1 MLLCALITD
10 VSISMGWYLIPL
22 SSSVSSKEP
31 TTYRASCLSA
41 TEHRHSKHQQIWRT
55 NILFF
60 TCLFLMLQ
68 DIAGSSEEKVRNTH
82 HALPFLKW
90 RIVRSFSTYVYWLK
104 AKETRLKI
112 ISVIQFC
119 YFSYITW
126 SQFIKLIKIH
136 LFLPLFLPKNFSPI
150 KRRRDFLFILFFKE
164 FIPTCSH
171 DSNIFST

>member
-55 NILFF
+55 DILIC

-82 HALPFLKW
+82 HALPFLKMKNCEVIW
-90 RIVRSFSTYVYWLK
+90 QLCILTQSKRNQTKNNFCYPVLSLLLYNM
-104 AKETRLKI
+104 
-112 ISVIQFC
+112 ISVHKTNQNPSFHP
-119 YFSYITW
+119 T
-126 SQFIKLIKIH
+126 
-136 LFLPLFLPKNFSPI
+136 
-150 KRRRDFLFILFFKE
+150 ILTK
-164 FIPTCSH
+164 
-171 DSNIFST
+171 